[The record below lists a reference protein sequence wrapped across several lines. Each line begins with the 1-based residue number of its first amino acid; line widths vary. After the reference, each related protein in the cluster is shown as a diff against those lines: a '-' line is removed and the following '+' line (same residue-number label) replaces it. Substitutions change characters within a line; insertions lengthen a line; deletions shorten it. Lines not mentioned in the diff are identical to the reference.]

1 MEMTNRIIM
10 LQNIEKMVKE
20 QQETDCGSGILPYT
34 RFLQKEPSSFRVHN
48 KRLSYGVL

>member
-1 MEMTNRIIM
+1 
-10 LQNIEKMVKE
+10 MVKE